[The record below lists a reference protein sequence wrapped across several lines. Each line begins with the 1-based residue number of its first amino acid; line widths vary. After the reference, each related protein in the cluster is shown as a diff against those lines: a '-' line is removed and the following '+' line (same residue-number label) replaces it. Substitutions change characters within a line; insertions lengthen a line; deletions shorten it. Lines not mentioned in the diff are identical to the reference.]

1 MGDEIRKA
9 LSEDD
14 WSAIRKSQYFNKR
27 DVEAIMDGI
36 AKGAQRDGETFE
48 QSYDRL
54 IVESHEFQ
62 QLTEVHRLAPWE
74 KK

>member
-1 MGDEIRKA
+1 
-9 LSEDD
+9 
-14 WSAIRKSQYFNKR
+14 
-27 DVEAIMDGI
+27 MDGI